1 MTLIFIASENSRQIF
16 DALCW
21 FFTEHISHLRRRQ
34 KIEQSINQRSF
45 KSSLPGAINHQERN
59 KSKDQTFRVI
69 VICCSIRLKLGSNYE
84 SRHFRVDWFIATAS

>member
-1 MTLIFIASENSRQIF
+1 MTLVFIASKNSRQIF

-21 FFTEHISHLRRRQ
+21 FFTEHISHLRHRQ

-69 VICCSIRLKLGSNYE
+69 VICCSIRLKLGSIYVEYLE
-84 SRHFRVDWFIATAS
+84 STGSLLPRAK